1 MGAHF
6 VHNVRVQTCQRA
18 KSSTMR
24 IDTHQH
30 YWRYSRADYPWI
42 GDGMARLEQDCLP
55 EHVQPLMAQAGF
67 DAAIAVQARQMPDE
81 TTALLEFAHHHSF
94 IAGVVGW
101 VDLRAEDLGDQLATL
116 TTYPKLVG
124 VRHVVQDEPD
134 DRFLLRPDFC
144 RGVAMLEEFGLS
156 YDILVHPRH
165 LPIVAE
171 FLSRFPSQRFV
182 LDHLAK
188 PEIRHGRLD
197 EWARAL
203 EEVAAFPQLMAKLS
217 GLVTEAAWSEWTTED
232 LSPYLDVALDV
243 FGPDRLM
250 VGSDWPVCTLA
261 GSYARTM
268 QVFSDYL
275 NGRPT
280 RARDAILGGNAE
292 RFWKLT

>member
-1 MGAHF
+1 
-6 VHNVRVQTCQRA
+6 
-18 KSSTMR
+18 MR

-30 YWRYSRADYPWI
+30 YWRFSRSDYPWI
-42 GDGMARLEQDCLP
+42 GEGMALLEQDCLP
-55 EHVQPLMAQAGF
+55 EHVRPLMDQSGF
-67 DAAIAVQARQMPDE
+67 DAAIAVQARQVPDE
-81 TTALLEFAHHHSF
+81 TTALLAFADRHPF
-94 IAGVVGW
+94 IVGVVGW
-101 VDLRAEDLGDQLATL
+101 VDLRADDLGGELAAL
-116 TTYPKLVG
+116 AAYPKLVG

-134 DRFLLRPDFC
+134 DRFLLRSDVC

-156 YDILVHPRH
+156 YDILVYPRQ

-188 PEIRHGRLD
+188 PEIRHGRLT

-203 EEVAAFPQLMAKLS
+203 EEVAACPNLMAKLS
-217 GLVTEAAWSEWTTED
+217 GLVTEAARPAWTTED
-232 LSPYLDVALDV
+232 LTPYLDVALDV

-268 QVFSDYL
+268 QVFTDYL
-275 NGRPT
+275 KGRPA